1 MQHIPILIRSLN
13 PESNVS
19 EDKLFWR
26 PKLMKGEMMN
36 SLRFSVIL
44 LVILIFPVDGP
55 LGDNRYE
62 TCADLDSDNYD
73 SIPLSSYKNYYK
85 ICKIGYIEGKVSIGW
100 QIEGIDID
108 FISISILNNANVNNF
123 IGGEAYGHS
132 NTDLASLTFEMGQ
145 MSSGTRAKYTEVD
158 LIGDNYYLVINLGYR
173 NSYDSQEVTEKSRTE
188 LFSLW
193 YGDRSTENDN
203 QIQRLYYGVDLD
215 YT

>member
-1 MQHIPILIRSLN
+1 MQHIPILIRTPN
-13 PESNVS
+13 PESSVS
-19 EDKLFWR
+19 EDKLSWR
-26 PKLMKGEMMN
+26 PKLTKGEMMN

-100 QIEGIDID
+100 QIEGTDTD
-108 FISISILNNANVNNF
+108 FISISILNNANVNKF

-145 MSSGTRAKYTEVD
+145 MSSGTRAEYTEVD

-173 NSYDSQEVTEKSRTE
+173 NAYDSQEVTEKSRTE
-188 LFSLW
+188 LFGLW

-203 QIQRLYYGVDLD
+203 QIQRLYYSVDLD

>member
-1 MQHIPILIRSLN
+1 
-13 PESNVS
+13 
-19 EDKLFWR
+19 
-26 PKLMKGEMMN
+26 MN

-62 TCADLDSDNYD
+62 TCADLDSSADFPSDYHLDSDNYD

-85 ICKIGYIEGKVSIGW
+85 ICKIGYIEGQVSIGW
-100 QIEGIDID
+100 QIEVIDTD
-108 FISISILNNANVNNF
+108 FISISILNNANVNKF

-132 NTDLASLTFEMGQ
+132 NTDLASLTFEMGEI
-145 MSSGTRAKYTEVD
+145 SSDTHARYTEVE

-173 NSYDSQEVTEKSRTE
+173 SAYDSQEVTEKSRTE
-188 LFSLW
+188 LFGLW